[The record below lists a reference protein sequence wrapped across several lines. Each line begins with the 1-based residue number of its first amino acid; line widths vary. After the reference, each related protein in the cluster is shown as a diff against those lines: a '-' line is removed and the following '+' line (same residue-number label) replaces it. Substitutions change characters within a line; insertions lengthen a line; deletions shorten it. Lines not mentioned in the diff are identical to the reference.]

1 MTTSKEFYIRP
12 AEPDDAPLILKFIQ
26 GLADFEGLSHG
37 VEATEDILRESLFG
51 QNPAAEVALGF
62 AGEHPAG
69 FAVFYHNYST
79 FLGQRGMYLEDI
91 FVMPEYRRNGLGKM
105 LLTHVAGDCPGA
117 RVRPVRVGGAGLES
131 KCRPVLPAVGGCGA
145 ERLAH
150 LPNGRRGVAETYRQ
164 RYCPA
169 IKGRACGRWTAARW
183 HLPWRR

>member
-26 GLADFEGLSHG
+26 GLADFEGLSQG
-37 VEATEDILRESLFG
+37 VAATEDSLRESLFG

-105 LLTHVAGDCPGA
+105 LLTHVAGI
-117 RVRPVRVGGAGLES
+117 
-131 KCRPVLPAVGGCGA
+131 AVERGCGRFEWA
-145 ERLAH
+145 VLDW
-150 LPNGRRGVAETYRQ
+150 NQ
-164 RYCPA
+164 N
-169 IKGRACGRWTAARW
+169 AARFYHQLGAVALNDW
-183 HLPWRR
+183 HIFRMDGEALRKLADNDTNQQ